1 MKFSFILRKCEITA
15 PRVVNIE
22 FVPEIDFSGRGLTSK
37 ISKMIVFF
45 RVPSVLFYTVDYEEC
60 FYRNLEDFV
69 IF

>member
-1 MKFSFILRKCEITA
+1 M
-15 PRVVNIE
+15 NIE

-37 ISKMIVFF
+37 IAKMIVFF